1 MNLILISLPINHL
14 RDLTKTSTAIINHPQ
29 SSLSLRAENVRVL
42 LPEVVTD
49 EVAAVLDY
57 PAPHRRAAALRL
69 HLDPLPVDGGA
80 LTELLGLVV
89 VVHPELR
96 EQDLVLVLCEGP
108 L

>member
-1 MNLILISLPINHL
+1 MRDITKTGTAIVKHHSSIICSSLP
-14 RDLTKTSTAIINHPQ
+14 
-29 SSLSLRAENVRVL
+29 LRAENVRVL
-42 LPEVVTD
+42 RPEVVAD

-80 LTELLGLVV
+80 LAELLGLVV
-89 VVHPELR
+89 VVHLELG